1 MMMSVASIICS
12 EELPPL
18 GIVSRVTAEKERE
31 IQRYADWQ
39 RREED
44 LVRVR
49 VNGAIKSDARR
60 KNRMVG
66 EEENLAVLSKKEIG
80 KAHERDQ
87 LEDGEENKA
96 ASLTNQIDMLRR
108 EAKLQEQFM
117 HLMAMKLKRSEH
129 RKKRRIASLKKGS
142 SGA

>member
-1 MMMSVASIICS
+1 M
-12 EELPPL
+12 
-18 GIVSRVTAEKERE
+18 
-31 IQRYADWQ
+31 Q
-39 RREED
+39 
-44 LVRVR
+44 VR

-60 KNRMVG
+60 KNRLVG
-66 EEENLAVLSKKEIG
+66 EEEKLAVLSEKEIG
-80 KAHERDQ
+80 KAHEIDQ
-87 LEDGEENKA
+87 LLEGENKA

-108 EAKLQEQFM
+108 EAKLQEEFM